1 MFTMIIGEEGEY
13 GCRLRKY
20 LETHWTGSLRLH
32 SFTRPETLRASEEK
46 ADCYLLD
53 EHFFHCM
60 QEELPPYIADRC
72 ILLTNE
78 EREGSF
84 CRYHPP
90 EELIQMIEE
99 RQNGAAGDSRGG
111 GINCTVTAL
120 YSPVFEPELDKI
132 ASAGMKQGDL
142 YLGMEDVGSLT
153 SGGGNMGDLCYFI
166 GLKNREIADRVKE
179 TAREADGIWYVDSP
193 DLSLDLLELTPE
205 EYQWFF
211 QCLKDSGEYGD
222 IYVGLG
228 SGIFTQ
234 ISLNMLFDRFV
245 LIDSRNNERQHA
257 CCGFL
262 EQALQSESRRFQG
275 VYERKYRED
284 LLDAAVQ

>member
-120 YSPVFEPELDKI
+120 YSPVFEPELDKRCCHT
-132 ASAGMKQGDL
+132 S
-142 YLGMEDVGSLT
+142 MEV
-153 SGGGNMGDLCYFI
+153 
-166 GLKNREIADRVKE
+166 
-179 TAREADGIWYVDSP
+179 
-193 DLSLDLLELTPE
+193 
-205 EYQWFF
+205 
-211 QCLKDSGEYGD
+211 
-222 IYVGLG
+222 
-228 SGIFTQ
+228 
-234 ISLNMLFDRFV
+234 V
-245 LIDSRNNERQHA
+245 L
-257 CCGFL
+257 
-262 EQALQSESRRFQG
+262 
-275 VYERKYRED
+275 
-284 LLDAAVQ
+284 